1 MVKKEDVMAKLKEV
15 IDPEI
20 GFSIVDLG
28 LIYNV
33 DIQNQGKKIVVD
45 MTLTVKGCPLQYALT
60 NMAKQKVE
68 ELEGVE
74 EAVINLVWD
83 PPWNP
88 SMISDELKKRFGY
101 ATEDGKGTMCI
112 LIMGHP
118 QGLTLLY

>member
-1 MVKKEDVMAKLKEV
+1 MVKKEDVMEKLKEV

-68 ELEGVE
+68 ELDGVE

-101 ATEDGKGTMCI
+101 ATEDGK
-112 LIMGHP
+112 
-118 QGLTLLY
+118 

>member
-1 MVKKEDVMAKLKEV
+1 MVKREDVMEKLKEV

-28 LIYNV
+28 LIYKV
-33 DIQNQGKKIVVD
+33 DIQNQGKKVVVD

-68 ELEGVE
+68 ELDGVE
-74 EAVINLVWD
+74 EAVVNIVWD

-88 SMISDELKKRFGY
+88 SMISEELKKRFGY
-101 ATEDGKGTMCI
+101 TAGEEK
-112 LIMGHP
+112 
-118 QGLTLLY
+118 

>member
-1 MVKKEDVMAKLKEV
+1 MVKREDVMEKLKEV

-28 LIYNV
+28 LIYKV
-33 DIQNQGKKIVVD
+33 DIQNKGKKVVVD

-60 NMAKQKVE
+60 NMARQKVE

-74 EAVINLVWD
+74 EAVVNIVWD

-88 SMISDELKKRFGY
+88 SMISEELKKRFGY
-101 ATEDGKGTMCI
+101 TEGEEK
-112 LIMGHP
+112 
-118 QGLTLLY
+118 